1 MAKEDR
7 RRCHSR
13 SRSRSRGPSPEPN
26 DLDHQ
31 LLAAEIMQC
40 RLALTKLYKR
50 LLDQVQPISW
60 NRKVIRNMAT
70 LHTVCRRLAAI
81 ESLMVDPEPIQGT
94 GQTGLDEDRKSDSD
108 SHSNEPMPMRQ
119 FVRRMTHHID
129 DQEIDTTENTHRSS
143 GCDLSGR
150 SDADMAWKSIGLP
163 LEDSCT
169 PHSNEAGHAVNA
181 LTGTIDLEDFNLNPV
196 PEPHENDQDLDDPAS
211 IRTEQDPA
219 SESESVQLDLEDQT
233 NPDSLVNPYQP
244 FAWPWCELRH

>member
-1 MAKEDR
+1 
-7 RRCHSR
+7 
-13 SRSRSRGPSPEPN
+13 
-26 DLDHQ
+26 
-31 LLAAEIMQC
+31 MQC

-60 NRKVIRNMAT
+60 NRKGRKVIRNMAT

-81 ESLMVDPEPIQGT
+81 ESLMVPEVP
-94 GQTGLDEDRKSDSD
+94 GLDENRKSDSD
-108 SHSNEPMPMRQ
+108 SHSNEPMPMRP

-129 DQEIDTTENTHRSS
+129 DQEIDATENTHRSS
-143 GCDLSGR
+143 GCDPSGR
-150 SDADMAWKSIGLP
+150 SGADMAWKSIGLP
-163 LEDSCT
+163 LEDSVTVT
-169 PHSNEAGHAVNA
+169 PHSNEAAANA

-196 PEPHENDQDLDDPAS
+196 PEPHENDQDRDDPVS

-219 SESESVQLDLEDQT
+219 SESESAQIDLEDQT